1 MVAGLGKIAA
11 KATKTLKNV
20 AANAAKKTT
29 RKTDRLSDKAYNAR
43 RRAKRKLEREL
54 KKTNKNQQTIEQL
67 RAEIQQSYA
76 TKQGEYLIDIERFEK
91 RSKKYTATYEREL
104 VRNKSEIARKN
115 EMMKHEINQAS
126 VGGVSKYKP
135 QAVKVFY
142 AATKS
147 IWEGRPQGTWNEAIM
162 EHFGVDTLHEA
173 WKIVFSDENAKEA
186 LRQARKNMKPL
197 GSNKDMPDGTN
208 DETDEKGSPEYI
220 KELILTLDTR

>member
-11 KATKTLKNV
+11 KATNTLKNV
-20 AANAAKKTT
+20 AASAAKKTT

-76 TKQGEYLIDIERFEK
+76 TRQGEYLVDIEQFER

-126 VGGVSKYKP
+126 VGGVSKYK
-135 QAVKVFY
+135 QEAVKVFY
-142 AATKS
+142 AATQK
-147 IWEGRPQGTWNEAIM
+147 IWQGRPQGTWNEAIM
-162 EHFGVDTLHEA
+162 EHYGVDTFHEA
-173 WKIVFSDENAKEA
+173 WMEVFSDEAAKEA
-186 LRQARKNMKPL
+186 LRQARKNRKQL
-197 GSNKDMPDGTN
+197 GSDADMPKGSS
-208 DETDEKGSPEYI
+208 DEKDEKGSPEYI
-220 KELILTLDTR
+220 KDFILILDTR